1 MDVKALVGKLPPPGK
16 LGARPAPLGDD
27 DGDEG
32 APEYGSDEDEAAETS
47 ACQEFLNAL
56 GLKGVDAG
64 EACAALKRFL
74 DIVRPE
80 G

>member
-1 MDVKALVGKLPPPGK
+1 MDIKALVGKLPPPGK
-16 LGARPAPLGDD
+16 LGARPAPPD
-27 DGDEG
+27 DGDGDE
-32 APEYGSDEDEAAETS
+32 APDEYGGDEDQAAETS

-56 GLKGVDAG
+56 GLKGVDAA
-64 EACAALKRFL
+64 EACSALKRFL